1 MLVYANKFGFE
12 PEYGVEEIIQ
22 VIAAWAGRTAK
33 AFVDPERLMRG
44 TNFSVNGYSITSWS
58 TVNEGGYIAP
68 PLLFNFRFVHQDGKF
83 KGRQWITEVGVRQR
97 EGSEVV
103 ECTVLLK
110 TDEVSARVIAPI
122 KVTRPGLVTSL
133 VERCRPVSGT
143 PGLFPKKL
151 TLESASAFLAEVEHE
166 SRLSPLVVVS
176 AKDGEYPVNPDSIR
190 KQVLGLANVVCIP
203 EEEDTFKLEEVV
215 GRRYMS
221 FSGGVRIIF
230 PPRNSSTGSF
240 IETALLRP
248 DEYPE
253 SGRDAATL
261 SSEVLALITHKSNVS
276 LQRAHISTEAVRF
289 EVLRG
294 KLGNA
299 AAQARNDNSSAEMKV
314 FAELLEAA
322 DEDLATKEREVAE
335 LITKLEGCEADLWKA
350 ESTIASL
357 KHRIEGR
364 QAAEDDEGDL
374 SKIFLSIREAHFNL
388 KNGSAVLFEVLSLIG
403 ALYAD
408 RIIVL
413 ESAYSS
419 AKESDK
425 ASFKHSGKAYELL
438 EILATSYWQ
447 LMADGQGDQQ
457 AKNVFGSSFTANE
470 ASLSKD
476 GRKRRTFE
484 YRGQN
489 IFMDRHLKYGV
500 KDSIAETLRIHFDWS
515 PSEKKLIIGHCGKHL
530 DF

>member
-12 PEYGVEEIIQ
+12 PEYGVEEVFQ
-22 VIAAWAGRTAK
+22 VIATWAGRTAK
-33 AFVDPERLMRG
+33 AFVDHERLMRG
-44 TNFSVNGYSITSWS
+44 TNFSVNGYSISSWS
-58 TVNEGGYIAP
+58 TINEGGHVSP
-68 PLLFNFRFVHQDGKF
+68 PLLFNFRFVHQDEKF

-122 KVTRPGLVTSL
+122 KVTRPGLVSSL

-151 TLESASAFLAEVEHE
+151 NLDNASAFLAEVGDE
-166 SRLSPLVVVS
+166 SRLYPLVIVS
-176 AKDGEYPVNPDSIR
+176 AKDGEYPVNPESIR
-190 KQVLGLANVVCIP
+190 KQVLGLAHVVLIP

-230 PPRNSSTGSF
+230 PSRNSSTGSF
-240 IETALLRP
+240 IETALLRA
-248 DEYPE
+248 DDYPE

-261 SSEVLALITHKSNVS
+261 SSEVLALITHRSNVP
-276 LQRAHISTEAVRF
+276 LQRAHISNEAVRF

-299 AAQARNDNSSAEMKV
+299 AAQARTDTSSAEMKV

-322 DEDLATKEREVAE
+322 DEDLASKEREVAE
-335 LITKLEGCEADLWKA
+335 LVIKLEGCEADLWKS
-350 ESTIASL
+350 ESKISSL
-357 KHRIEGR
+357 KHQIEGR
-364 QAAEDDEGDL
+364 QAAEDDDGEL
-374 SKIFLSIREAHFNL
+374 PTIFLSIREANL
-388 KNGSAVLFEVLSLIG
+388 NIKNGSAALFEVLSLIG

-408 RIIVL
+408 RIVVL
-413 ESAYSS
+413 QSAYSS
-419 AKESDK
+419 ASESDK

-438 EILATSYWQ
+438 ETLVTSYWKV
-447 LMADGQGDQQ
+447 MADGQGDQQ
-457 AKNVFGSSFTANE
+457 AKSVFGNSFTANE
-470 ASLSKD
+470 ASLSKE

-515 PSEKKLIIGHCGKHL
+515 PSEKKLIVGHCGKHL

>member
-1 MLVYANKFGFE
+1 MLVYANKFEFE
-12 PEYGVEEIIQ
+12 PEYGAEEIIQ
-22 VIAAWAGRTAK
+22 VIAAWAGKTAK
-33 AFVDPERLMRG
+33 AFVEPERLMRG

-58 TVNEGGYIAP
+58 TVNEEGAIAP
-68 PLLFNFRFVHQDGKF
+68 PLLFNFRFVHQDSKF

-97 EGSEVV
+97 EGSEIV

-110 TDEVSARVIAPI
+110 TDEVSARVVAPI

-151 TLESASAFLAEVEHE
+151 NFENASAFLAEIEHE
-166 SRLSPLVVVS
+166 SRYSPLVVVS
-176 AKDGEYPVNPDSIR
+176 AKDGQYPVNPESIR
-190 KQVLGLANVVCIP
+190 KQVLGLANVICIP
-203 EEEDTFKLEEVV
+203 EDEDTFKLEEIV

-221 FSGGVRIIF
+221 FSGVIRIIF
-230 PPRNSSTGSF
+230 PPRYSSTGRF

-248 DEYPE
+248 DEFPE
-253 SGRDAATL
+253 KGRDALTL
-261 SSEVLALITHKSNVS
+261 SSEVLALITHRSNVS
-276 LQRAHISTEAVRF
+276 LQRAHISNEAVRF

-294 KLGNA
+294 KLGSA
-299 AAQARNDNSSAEMKV
+299 AAQARSDNSSAEVKV

-322 DEDLATKEREVAE
+322 DEDLATKKIEIEE
-335 LITKLEGCEADLWKA
+335 LNKKLEDCETDLWKA
-350 ESTIASL
+350 ESAIVSL

-364 QAAEDDEGDL
+364 QAVEDDEGEL
-374 SKIFLSIREAHFNL
+374 SKVFLTIREAHLNI

-403 ALYAD
+403 ALYVD
-408 RIIVL
+408 RIVVL
-413 ESAYSS
+413 DSAYSS
-419 AKESDK
+419 AVESDK
-425 ASFKHSGKAYELL
+425 ANFKYSSKAYELL
-438 EILATSYWQ
+438 ETLATSYWQ

-457 AKNVFGSSFTANE
+457 AKSVFGNSFTANE
-470 ASLSKD
+470 ASLSKE

-500 KDSIAETLRIHFDWS
+500 KDSASETLRIHFDWS
-515 PSEKKLIIGHCGKHL
+515 SSEKKLIIGHCGKHL